1 MKRPRFR
8 RRWLVPLGVLGL
20 PPLLWT
26 VILIVAPTEWARTKV
41 VEQLG
46 KATGRTIGLGRLR
59 IGPLGDVRLADLEIG
74 SPRSVHDP
82 WLKIGTARINVSV
95 LQLLV
100 GQVGPTEI
108 EVSGLSLRVH
118 RRDDGSLELADLLQP
133 GPAQAEVAPA
143 DSASCPDQCEGPSGL
158 TVLVR
163 DATIRVID
171 EPSRT
176 RLDFTGIEGRA
187 TCAGRHAAI
196 QHLGGTL
203 NGGPFEL
210 AASLDR
216 SGVEPVFEGQLRAR
230 DVALSEGMDSLSY
243 LVPVLSG
250 AIASV
255 EGRLEANLYVRGRGM
270 TRDAMRR
277 SLVGQGAIG
286 LNPIRLDGS
295 KLLAE
300 LAALVEMPA
309 DARVGSVKTD
319 FAIKAGRVE
328 TDNLTINVT
337 KLPIVMTG
345 WTDFDGRLDYRVR
358 SESLTDR
365 IPGKARTV
373 LSDLSID
380 VNQLSCLRVRG
391 TLDALRVSVDDDGAL
406 DAMTGGRDPERRSEE
421 RQRLRDLGRK
431 VRDRILR

>member
-1 MKRPRFR
+1 MKRPRLR

-26 VILIVAPTEWARTKV
+26 VILILAPTEWARTKV

-100 GQVGPTEI
+100 GQVEPTEI

-133 GPAQAEVAPA
+133 GPAQAEVASA
-143 DSASCPDQCEGPSGL
+143 DSASCSDQCEGPSGL

-187 TCAGRHAAI
+187 DVRRAGTPRSSTWAARS
-196 QHLGGTL
+196 T
-203 NGGPFEL
+203 
-210 AASLDR
+210 AAPSSWR
-216 SGVEPVFEGQLRAR
+216 
-230 DVALSEGMDSLSY
+230 
-243 LVPVLSG
+243 
-250 AIASV
+250 
-255 EGRLEANLYVRGRGM
+255 
-270 TRDAMRR
+270 RR
-277 SLVGQGAIG
+277 STA
-286 LNPIRLDGS
+286 RAWSRCSRGS
-295 KLLAE
+295 
-300 LAALVEMPA
+300 
-309 DARVGSVKTD
+309 
-319 FAIKAGRVE
+319 FAPRTSRWVRE
-328 TDNLTINVT
+328 
-337 KLPIVMTG
+337 
-345 WTDFDGRLDYRVR
+345 WT
-358 SESLTDR
+358 
-365 IPGKARTV
+365 P
-373 LSDLSID
+373 
-380 VNQLSCLRVRG
+380 
-391 TLDALRVSVDDDGAL
+391 
-406 DAMTGGRDPERRSEE
+406 
-421 RQRLRDLGRK
+421 
-431 VRDRILR
+431 